1 VIVISAEE
9 IKALI
14 HRFFEGVNK
23 GKAAAIA
30 VVDELCAT
38 DFVLHCA
45 RGKDIRGIKNYK
57 QNVSELFSAVP
68 DAHFT
73 INDMVVEG
81 DKVATRYTLTGTHK
95 ATDKKVTTWGITID
109 RIAGGRFVEE
119 WERYDTLG
127 LMQQLGIVPTPGEKK
142 KEKV

>member
-1 VIVISAEE
+1 MSTKE
-9 IKALI
+9 IKALT

-23 GKAAAIA
+23 GKAAAMA
-30 VVDELCAT
+30 VIDELCAD

-45 RGKDIRGIKNYK
+45 RGKDIRGIKSYK
-57 QNVSELFSAVP
+57 QNMSELFSAVP

-95 ATDKKVTTWGITID
+95 ATDKKVTTWMITID
-109 RIAGGRFVEE
+109 RIADGKFVEE

-127 LMQQLGIVPTPGEKK
+127 LMQQLGIIPTPEKR
-142 KEKV
+142 